1 MPTVIARRFLA
12 LAATLPVLAVLPAQ
26 AAPRRPFADAAFDA
40 AQAAGRPI
48 LVEVTAP
55 WCPTCRAQKPHV
67 DAIAADP
74 RMRDA
79 VLFSVDFDSQRD
91 ALRRLNVRSQS
102 TLIAFRGREERGRAT
117 GITDGAAIRDLLLRA
132 L

>member
-1 MPTVIARRFLA
+1 MHRRHALA
-12 LAATLPVLAVLPAQ
+12 LFAALPLVAALPA
-26 AAPRRPFADAAFDA
+26 AAAERRAFSDAAFDA
-40 AQAAGRPI
+40 AQAAGKPI

-55 WCPTCRAQKPHV
+55 WCPTCRVQKPHI
-67 DAIAADP
+67 DAAAADP

-79 VLFSVDFDSQRD
+79 VFFTVDFDSQKD

-102 TLIAFRGREERGRAT
+102 TLIAMRGREERGRAT
-117 GITDGAAIRDLLLRA
+117 GITDGAAIRDLLFRA

>member
-1 MPTVIARRFLA
+1 MLTRRTLALFAAVPVIAA
-12 LAATLPVLAVLPAQ
+12 MPAVAAERQ
-26 AAPRRPFADAAFDA
+26 PFTDAAFEA

-48 LVEVTAP
+48 LIEVTAP

-67 DAIAADP
+67 DAVAADP
-74 RMRDA
+74 RMREA
-79 VLFSVDFDSQRD
+79 VLLSVDFDSQKD

-102 TLIAFRGREERGRAT
+102 TLIALRGREERGRAT
-117 GITDGAAIRDLLLRA
+117 GVTDGAAIRELLLRA

>member
-1 MPTVIARRFLA
+1 VQRRLLLLA
-12 LAATLPVLAVLPAQ
+12 LAAVLPAWS
-26 AAPRRPFADAAFDA
+26 AARAAERQPFTDAAFEA

-67 DAIAADP
+67 DAVAGDA
-74 RMRDA
+74 RMADA
-79 VLFSVDFDSQRD
+79 VLLSVDFDSQKD
-91 ALRRLNVRSQS
+91 ALRRLSVRGQS
-102 TLIAFRGREERGRAT
+102 TLIVFRGREERGRAT
-117 GITDGAAIRDLLLRA
+117 GITDGAAIRALLFRA

>member
-1 MPTVIARRFLA
+1 MLTRRTLA
-12 LAATLPVLAVLPAQ
+12 IFAALPAIAALPAAAAERQ
-26 AAPRRPFADAAFDA
+26 AFSDAVFDA

-48 LVEVTAP
+48 LIEVTAP

-74 RMRDA
+74 RMREA
-79 VLFSVDFDSQRD
+79 VLLSIDFDSQKD

-102 TLIAFRGREERGRAT
+102 TLIALRGREERGRST
-117 GITDGAAIRDLLLRA
+117 GVTDGAAIRALLLRA